1 MSIFVFVNFLSYSQ
15 KPVEVS
21 LELLDDNIIKGT
33 TGLANTD
40 LVTAFGKLQIPI
52 SKVSHIEIG
61 LGIDNSVGE
70 K

>member
-1 MSIFVFVNFLSYSQ
+1 
-15 KPVEVS
+15 VS
-21 LELLDDNIIKGT
+21 LELLDGNIIKGT
-33 TGLANTD
+33 TSLANTD